1 MRMDDDLDIPPALR
15 LTDEARR
22 RARENMPPPE
32 PIKPPPVS
40 VKRGQYPAHWLL
52 DPGTR
57 AVIAE
62 QEAAA
67 AGRKAAGLAR
77 LATLHKRQ
85 PPITLTARPGD
96 GATRGRKR

>member
-1 MRMDDDLDIPPALR
+1 MQDDDLDVPPALR
-15 LTDEARR
+15 LTDEERR
-22 RARENMPPPE
+22 RAREAMPPPE
-32 PIKPPPVS
+32 PIRPPPVS

-52 DPGTR
+52 DPGTH

-67 AGRKAAGLAR
+67 AGRKAAGMVR
-77 LATLHKRQ
+77 LAALRER
-85 PPITLTARPGD
+85 PPPVKPTRPGD